1 MPVIPVGDRR
11 HRSAGAAM
19 STYVALLRA
28 VNVGGRGK
36 VAMADLR
43 GWCDDIG
50 FKDAVTY
57 IQSGNVVFSAPVT
70 DEERLS
76 VALADRI
83 EAGCGVRTSVI
94 VRPAS
99 EMAEL
104 AGSNPFL
111 VPGAE
116 PRRLHVAFLADAPAA
131 ERVAALDPDRSP
143 PDSFV
148 VSGRHVYLSYPNGS
162 GRSKLTNEYLERTLS
177 TVATARNW
185 NTVTRLVELAERSGS
200 GLATGA
206 VGD

>member
-1 MPVIPVGDRR
+1 MPAVPIRDLLHG
-11 HRSAGAAM
+11 STGAAA

-43 GWCDDIG
+43 EWCDDIG
-50 FKDAVTY
+50 FEDAVTY
-57 IQSGNVVFSAPVT
+57 IQSGNVVFSSPVT
-70 DEERLS
+70 DVAGLS

-99 EMAEL
+99 ELAEV
-104 AGSNPFL
+104 AASNPFL

-143 PDSFV
+143 PDAFAV
-148 VSGRHVYLSYPNGS
+148 AGRHVYLSYPNGS
-162 GRSKLTNEYLERTLS
+162 GRSKLTNDYLERTLA

-185 NTVTRLVELAERSGS
+185 NTVTKLVELAERSGS
-200 GLATGA
+200 GLASGGA
-206 VGD
+206 GD